1 MRREIPPR
9 GFVPALRDLNT
20 PELSSQVTKAFG
32 LQGPP
37 PLQLDPATQL
47 GITLEDLTSI
57 EFRYLRRAATF
68 NAKVSV
74 PLGVGFKAF
83 AQLQGTPGTLTHVR
97 RIIITNVNGTGQS
110 YLFGTSRGN
119 ATTTGSFGA
128 TSADDRPGLA
138 ILNPATTMTFG
149 NTTAVPFSPK
159 GLFYLPTLSSV
170 VIDVEAVLT
179 GQVDT
184 VGIRIAYAVVMVTAG
199 NSLDVAFDYTE
210 RPLLPSE
217 T

>member
-1 MRREIPPR
+1 MMES
-9 GFVPALRDLNT
+9 GLVPALRDVNT

-47 GITLEDLTSI
+47 GITLEDLTAI

-68 NAKVSV
+68 NARVSV
-74 PLGVGFKAF
+74 TPGVGFKAF
-83 AQLQGTPGTLTHVR
+83 AQLQGTPGTLTRVR
-97 RIIITNVNGTGQS
+97 RILITNFNATGQS

-119 ATTTGSFGA
+119 ATTTGVFGA

-138 ILNPATTMTFG
+138 ILNPATTMTIG
-149 NTTAVPFSPK
+149 NTTAAPFQPK

-170 VIDVEAVLT
+170 ALDVEAVLT

-184 VGIRIAYAVVMVTAG
+184 AGVPIAYAIVMTTAG